1 MGPFVSRPSLSMGVC
16 GTGLPAS
23 IAKGRTRVVLQAAS
37 AHAHQKLSCARGG
50 NPSSL
55 LELRV
60 ASRRLSQVPEAV
72 IQDSALPYTSLLFAF
87 TAAKQGRHAGLHCTD
102 EETEA
107 QRSEASCRGSHILPR
122 RTSARI
128 PPPDFKL
135 CALSSKLSCLVSALN
150 SFGKYRLN

>member
-1 MGPFVSRPSLSMGVC
+1 MLRLRTWMGPFVSRPSLSMGVC

-60 ASRRLSQVPEAV
+60 ASRLSQVPEAV

-87 TAAKQGRHAGLHCTD
+87 TAAKQGTHSGLHCTD

-107 QRSEASCRGSHILPR
+107 QRSVLPR
-122 RTSARI
+122 VTHS
-128 PPPDFKL
+128 
-135 CALSSKLSCLVSALN
+135 SSKD
-150 SFGKYRLN
+150 FGQNPTP